1 MLRANESKFSL
12 SLEVRQLWERLQM
25 QGRTGE
31 FETEFWKTIQG
42 IMDEQALKR
51 RNQVAVKVTIEQ
63 RPDDNMQHVYI
74 ETRPIKM

>member
-25 QGRTGE
+25 QGRTEE

-42 IMDEQALKR
+42 IMDEQTLKR

-63 RPDDNMQHVYI
+63 RPDDDMQYVYI